1 MNRYELTDEVREKFT
16 PTVKE
21 FIEKAQEKEFAGDLL
36 ELTGTELN
44 PYTIWKLLEELGY
57 EKNDFD
63 TNGWE
68 LDFWITMVKSDF
80 KDISIRGTGITFELN
95 LYIGE

>member
-1 MNRYELTDEVREKFT
+1 MNRYELTEKVKEKFT
-16 PTVKE
+16 PIVEE
-21 FIEKAQEKEFAGDLL
+21 FIKKAEEKEFADDLL

-44 PYTIWKLLEELGY
+44 PYTAWKLLEEFGY
-57 EKNDFD
+57 NKDDID

-68 LDFWITMVKSDF
+68 MDFWITMKKDGF
-80 KDISIRGTGITFELN
+80 TDISIRGTGITFELN